1 MLGWGRGA
9 TSATLPDP
17 VTLQHPPAYLPG
29 EDDRA
34 IWRALAAA
42 LAQVRQEATNLLLH
56 PPVELHS
63 LFDGNPAN
71 PVDERVRTELI
82 PRALAQCAR
91 TLPPGISL
99 PPFAA
104 EVIFSSLRGYA
115 ELDPLFLDPRVT
127 EVIVDGPDQEV
138 CVERDGHLIN
148 TGLMLSRDRLR
159 YLIER
164 IAGDASEP
172 LSDAHPIME
181 VHLPKA
187 RATAVHERIVPRGP
201 SLVVRLRA
209 RRTIERAELIASG
222 TIPEPLW
229 EALAATYRGG
239 ANMLIAGET
248 SSGKTTLLQTLLA
261 ALPEERRIVT
271 IEDPIEIDLPRQRL
285 LQMEVRGPRLGGG
298 STQTQRD
305 LVRLSLRLRPDHV
318 IVGEVRDGAAWDMVD
333 AMSLGQSGSLATIHA
348 GTPQQALLR
357 LESLCL
363 RADDVPPLPAVQ
375 RAIADAVNLL
385 VQIRRVPIRVDGRPA
400 MHRAVTAIYEL
411 TGLSDPSQPGG
422 PYALTPLALLQQ
434 GTLVPTSSDLSPLL
448 ATKLEEAGERDLFGA

>member
-1 MLGWGRGA
+1 M
-9 TSATLPDP
+9 
-17 VTLQHPPAYLPG
+17 TLQHPPSYLPG

-56 PPVELHS
+56 SPVELHS

-71 PVDERVRTELI
+71 PVDERIRAELI

-164 IAGDASEP
+164 IAGDTAEP
-172 LSDAHPIME
+172 LDQVAQPIME

-271 IEDPIEIDLPRQRL
+271 IEDPIEIDLPRARL

-318 IVGEVRDGAAWDMVD
+318 IVGEVRDGAAWDMVG